1 MAAIIDRA
9 LALLI
14 EDLVR
19 RKAGEVRARTRLSR
33 PGPPSRHIPANVRRQ
48 VWRRDV
54 GRCAFTSKGG
64 RRCSAT
70 SFLEFHHVRPY
81 AVGGEATAEN
91 IELRCR
97 AHNAHEADLFYAPMR
112 GTSTA

>member
-1 MAAIIDRA
+1 M
-9 LALLI
+9 
-14 EDLVR
+14 
-19 RKAGEVRARTRLSR
+19 RL
-33 PGPPSRHIPANVRRQ
+33 Q
-48 VWRRDV
+48 LEE
-54 GRCAFTSKGG
+54 G

-97 AHNAHEADLFYAPMR
+97 THNAYEADLFYASMR